1 MFTALNRLTD
11 PASIT
16 QSVPNSRFAFES
28 RVQIL
33 TDTASKLIVRRMYVA
48 TMTKGPR
55 SEDESGARGA
65 DESIVGWCRVQY
77 VRAH

>member
-1 MFTALNRLTD
+1 
-11 PASIT
+11 
-16 QSVPNSRFAFES
+16 
-28 RVQIL
+28 
-33 TDTASKLIVRRMYVA
+33 VRRMYVA